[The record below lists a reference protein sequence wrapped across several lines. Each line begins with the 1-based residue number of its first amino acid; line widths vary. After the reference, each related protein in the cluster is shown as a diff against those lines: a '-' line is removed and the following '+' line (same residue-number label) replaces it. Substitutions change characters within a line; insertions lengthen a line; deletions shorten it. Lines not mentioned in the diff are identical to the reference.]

1 VCKNDESNNFNTAD
15 AAKYLTGLGI
25 PVSRGTLEV
34 WRCKGRGPVYR
45 KVARWVIYSKK
56 DLDTFAEGRV
66 YNVSESLTDA
76 NHPI

>member
-1 VCKNDESNNFNTAD
+1 MEKNFNTAD
-15 AAKYLTGLGI
+15 AAKYLATTGV
-25 PVSRGTLEV
+25 PVSPKTLEV

-66 YNVSESLTDA
+66 YSASESLNDA
-76 NHPI
+76 NQSV